1 MLESRHLVNKPQITV
16 RKTIAP
22 NSNSITQERFH
33 STKKKKNTA
42 RAPRMAK
49 PTIESEKTVRDHLEG
64 LESSVCSICYKTNDH
79 SLSTEVQWIQCSV
92 CALWVHQTCAN
103 IQVISL
109 AFIVLN
115 FI

>member
-64 LESSVCSICYKTNDH
+64 LESSVYATRLMIIHYLLKYSGYGLC
-79 SLSTEVQWIQCSV
+79 
-92 CALWVHQTCAN
+92 
-103 IQVISL
+103 
-109 AFIVLN
+109 IVGAPDMC
-115 FI
+115 

>member
-1 MLESRHLVNKPQITV
+1 M

-22 NSNSITQERFH
+22 NSNSIIQERFH
-33 STKKKKNTA
+33 STKNTA

-64 LESSVCSICYKTNDH
+64 LESSVCSICYKTDDH
-79 SLSTEVQWIQCSV
+79 SLSTEVQWIQCLV

-103 IQVISL
+103 IQDNMDHFI
-109 AFIVLN
+109 IVLN
-115 FI
+115 FNFL